1 MNDNFLEKVGNI
13 LMQAKHNIKTAV
25 NLSMVYTYYEIG
37 RMIVEEEQNGE
48 QRAEYGQHI
57 LKNLSSYLTENF
69 GKGYSQDNLK
79 LMRRFYTIYS
89 RDTIGETV
97 FPQSKN
103 LPSTETGRK
112 FCLSWSHYLKLM
124 RIDNIDEDTFT
135 KLKLLKMIGV
145 CPN

>member
-1 MNDNFLEKVGNI
+1 MDNNFLEKVGNI
-13 LMQAKHNIKTAV
+13 LAQAKHNIKTAV

-48 QRAEYGQHI
+48 QRAEYGQYI
-57 LKNLSSYLTENF
+57 LKNLSAYLTENF

-79 LMRRFYTIYS
+79 LMRKFYTIYS
-89 RDTIGETV
+89 HDVIGETV

-112 FCLSWSHYLKLM
+112 FYLSWSHYLKLM
-124 RIDNIDEDTFT
+124 RIDNVDERHFYE
-135 KLKLLKMIGV
+135 IEAV
-145 CPN
+145 N